1 MLTLT
6 VVPPLYDISALLY
19 TRSIPSDMNKLFS
32 AAAGASLLAC
42 VLAVA
47 DNSSGMTPEQY
58 CFPRFGGPFPDEGGM
73 WPSVTMIYK
82 GVTVEATA
90 FAAVA
95 CRTVSNGGAI
105 VSMVTGSPPGPSGAP
120 SGGLPG
126 SSMSSNVL
134 SVSGS
139 LGVSSSALGSVDAG
153 PETQSAG
160 AGVSVSTLN
169 GLPGNSAISNVGS
182 NVSQSPTTI
191 VVQVSGTPRPNAGMS
206 SSANVAISGLL
217 SSNSGSE
224 VALTRSSSSNDT
236 PLVSGTP
243 TSSSGLGG
251 SSFVSVSGSNG
262 TPLPSAASTSSN
274 GLGNMP
280 LASGA
285 PQAGTSASDGRP
297 TDGSGSRS
305 LVPSSLSPI
314 AVGSSSPPG
323 SADEQPKSTAST
335 DASAPTKL
343 PGTQISNGS
352 IAAISLSPGAVDAL
366 QLAQFLKN
374 LGVSAFNTSGLTN
387 KKDATTPLVASV
399 VANISMVRILMNGR
413 RTECMLTSA
422 IIARAQPAQS
432 TCRYPQPLRKCRHST
447 LPIHSPYQCD

>member
-19 TRSIPSDMNKLFS
+19 ARSIPSDMNKLFS

-126 SSMSSNVL
+126 SSMSTNVL

-139 LGVSSSALGSVDAG
+139 LGGSSSALGSVDAG

-160 AGVSVSTLN
+160 AGVPVSTLN

-191 VVQVSGTPRPNAGMS
+191 VVQVSGTPRPDAGMS

-243 TSSSGLGG
+243 TSS
-251 SSFVSVSGSNG
+251 
-262 TPLPSAASTSSN
+262 N

-285 PQAGTSASDGRP
+285 PQAGTPASDGRP

-352 IAAISLSPGAVDAL
+352 IGAIPLSPGAVDAL

-374 LGVSAFNTSGLTN
+374 LGVSAFNTSGLSN
-387 KKDATTPLVASV
+387 EKDATTPLVASV
-399 VANISMVRILMNGR
+399 VANISMVRILMNDL

-432 TCRYPQPLRKCRHST
+432 TCRYPPPLRECRYST
-447 LPIHSPYQCD
+447 LPIHSPY